1 MRYSRSETDLWQV
14 YQRFV
19 LVHKLPEKDELPVS
33 SWQIA
38 IGNGGN
44 KLMFKRQTLIAWL
57 TLVAISVMPFSALAQ
72 TQIKLHSN
80 KYSIQDD
87 IKLGRQA
94 AQEAESQFPLLR
106 DGNVQGYVEDVGRRL
121 VAGIPSEF
129 QHPEFQYT
137 FKVVNARDINAFA
150 LPGGPMYVNRG
161 MIEAARSEGEMAG
174 VMAHEISH
182 VALRHGTAQ
191 ASKAQKYSI
200 LGGIAGIAGTI
211 LGGPGVGQLAQAPF
225 AVYLL
230 KFSREYETEADILGA
245 QIMARAGYD
254 PRDLAN
260 MFRTIERQ
268 GGGGGG
274 GFLSDHPSPSDRYAR
289 INREAQYL
297 RVEGSG
303 SRDSREFAQVQQRL
317 RGYGSAPT
325 MAEIQRSGQ
334 RYPVGEQTGNYPS
347 GNYPNNPPSGR
358 VSYPSNRYQS
368 VQIFNGGVSVSVPSN
383 WRQVNEG
390 NSVWFVPEGAYGTY
404 NGQGVYTHGASFGV
418 AQTNSRNLQGATEEI
433 INSFAQGNNNLRTS
447 GGYSRSTMS
456 GRTAL
461 ISTLTNVN
469 EATGRP
475 ELIRLITTQL
485 RNGQVF
491 YMVAVAPQN
500 ERGFENAFD
509 QILRSVRI
517 ND

>member
-1 MRYSRSETDLWQV
+1 
-14 YQRFV
+14 
-19 LVHKLPEKDELPVS
+19 
-33 SWQIA
+33 
-38 IGNGGN
+38 
-44 KLMFKRQTLIAWL
+44 MFKRQTLIVWL
-57 TLVAISVMPFSALAQ
+57 TLVAFTVMPFSAFAQ
-72 TQIKLHSN
+72 ATQIKLHNN
-80 KYSIQDD
+80 KYSVQDD

-106 DGNVQGYVEDVGRRL
+106 DETVRGYVEGVGRRL
-121 VAGIPSEF
+121 VAAIPSEF
-129 QHPEFQYT
+129 QHPEFQYY

-161 MIEAARSEGEMAG
+161 MIEAARTEGEMAG

-191 ASKAQKYSI
+191 ATKGQKYSI

-225 AVYLL
+225 GVYLL

-260 MFRTIERQ
+260 MFQTIERQ
-268 GGGGGG
+268 GGGGG
-274 GFLSDHPSPSDRYAR
+274 GFLSDHPSASDRYAR
-289 INREAQYL
+289 INREAQLL
-297 RVEGSG
+297 RVDTSAY
-303 SRDSREFAQVQQRL
+303 RDSRDFARVQERL

-334 RYPVGEQTGNYPS
+334 RYPVGEQTGNYPDN
-347 GNYPNNPPSGR
+347 GNYPNNAPSGR

-368 VQIFNGGVSVSVPSN
+368 ISIFNGGVNVSVPSN

-390 NSVWFVPEGAYGTY
+390 NAVWFVPEGAYGQY
-404 NGQGVYTHGASFGV
+404 NGQAVYTHGASFGV
-418 AQTNSRNLQGATEEI
+418 GQTNSRNLQGATQEL
-433 INSFAQGNNNLRTS
+433 INNFAQGNNNLRTN
-447 GGYSRSTMS
+447 GGYQRTTLS
-456 GRTAL
+456 GRQAL
-461 ISTLTNVN
+461 WTTLTNVN

-475 ELIRLITTQL
+475 ENIRLITTQL
-485 RNGQVF
+485 RNGQLF

-500 ERGFENAFD
+500 ERGFDTAFD
-509 QILRSVRI
+509 QILRSIRI

>member
-1 MRYSRSETDLWQV
+1 MNI
-14 YQRFV
+14 
-19 LVHKLPEKDELPVS
+19 K
-33 SWQIA
+33 
-38 IGNGGN
+38 
-44 KLMFKRQTLIAWL
+44 KRTVIAWL
-57 TLVAISVMPFSALAQ
+57 TLVAICVMPLSAMAQ

-87 IKLGRQA
+87 VKLGRQA

-106 DGNVQGYVEDVGRRL
+106 DQAVQSYVEGVGRRL
-121 VAGIPSEF
+121 VNNIPSQF
-129 QHPEFQYT
+129 QHPEFQYY

-161 MIEAARSEGEMAG
+161 MIEAARTEGEMAG

-191 ASKAQKYSI
+191 ASKGQKYG
-200 LGGIAGIAGTI
+200 LLAGIAGIAGTI
-211 LGGPGVGQLAQAPF
+211 FGGPAVGQLAQAPF

-245 QIMARAGYD
+245 QIMAGAGYD

-260 MFRTIERQ
+260 MFRTIEQ
-268 GGGGGG
+268 QGGGGG

-297 RVEGSG
+297 RVDSAG
-303 SRDSREFAQVQQRL
+303 RDSRDFARVQERL
-317 RGYGSAPT
+317 RGFQRAPT

-334 RYPVGEQTGNYPS
+334 RYPTGEQTS

-358 VSYPSNRYQS
+358 VSYPSSRYQS
-368 VQIFNGGVSVSVPSN
+368 YNIFNGVQVNVPSN
-383 WRQVNEG
+383 WRQVNDS
-390 NSVWFVPEGAYGTY
+390 NSVWFVPDGAAGQY
-404 NGQGVYTHGASFGV
+404 NGQAVYTHGASFGV
-418 AQTNSRNLQGATEEI
+418 AQSSNRNLQRATQEL
-433 INSFAQGNNNLRTS
+433 INGLAQSNRNLRLS
-447 GGYSRSTMS
+447 GGSQNTTMS
-456 GRTAL
+456 GRNA
-461 ISTLTNVN
+461 IFSTLSNVN

-475 ELIRLITTQL
+475 ETVRLITTQL
-485 RNGQVF
+485 RNGQLF
-491 YMVAVAPQN
+491 YMVAVAPQS
-500 ERGFENAFD
+500 ERNFESAFET
-509 QILRSVRI
+509 ILRSVRI